1 LQLGA
6 AEVAVAVRSAG
17 VLPALLTLTLRSR
30 STLLGGNL
38 LSHSSVLIVSDD
50 TEFARTVAARWQAE
64 RRVPEI
70 TLTTSDVWQASTAPG
85 YNLVIVGPV
94 RNNNISAILSALN
107 ATATTATIHISSAAE
122 ARDAQQLAAEHPH
135 VLIIP
140 REDGWIGTLILV
152 AGEAL
157 RRAAATTRAQR
168 AERASAEQ
176 QRHAA
181 LGRYMLDMRPS
192 VNNALTSVLGNADLL
207 LQDAASIH
215 PDAREQIRTI
225 HTMALRLNEILQR
238 FSSVAAEMRAGEKES
253 QAETNHVSQISPA
266 GLAR

>member
-1 LQLGA
+1 MT
-6 AEVAVAVRSAG
+6 
-17 VLPALLTLTLRSR
+17 VLSPLP
-30 STLLGGNL
+30 LLGGKPL
-38 LSHSSVLIVSDD
+38 THSSVLIVSDD

-70 TLTTSDVWQASTAPG
+70 TLTTCDVWQASAAEG
-85 YNLVIVGPV
+85 YNLVIVGPA
-94 RNNNISAILSALN
+94 RNNKITAILSALN
-107 ATATTATIHISSAAE
+107 AIAATAAAIYVSAE
-122 ARDAQQLAAEHPH
+122 ARDVPQLAAEHPH

-157 RRAAATTRAQR
+157 RRAAATARAQR

-176 QRHAA
+176 QRNAT

-207 LQDAASIH
+207 LLDAESIH

-225 HTMALRLNEILQR
+225 HTMALRLHEIMQR

-253 QAETNHVSQISPA
+253 QAETNKVSQIPAA

>member
-1 LQLGA
+1 
-6 AEVAVAVRSAG
+6 
-17 VLPALLTLTLRSR
+17 
-30 STLLGGNL
+30 
-38 LSHSSVLIVSDD
+38 LSHCSVLIVSDD

-70 TLTTSDVWQASTAPG
+70 TLTTSEVWQSSAAEG

-94 RNNNISAILSALN
+94 RNNKIGAILSALN
-107 ATATTATIHISSAAE
+107 LTSTTSASIHVSTETE
-122 ARDAQQLAAEHPH
+122 ARDAQKLSAEHPH

-157 RRAAATTRAQR
+157 RRAAATARAQR
-168 AERASAEQ
+168 AERVATEA

-207 LQDAASIH
+207 LLDGESIH

-225 HTMALRLNEILQR
+225 HTMALRLNEIMQR

-253 QAETNHVSQISPA
+253 QAETNSVAQISTA
-266 GLAR
+266 GQAR